1 MTPPLSLNMKNPP
14 HIRVSINYEW
24 EFDLSSWTDLKECN
38 TQHELNK
45 LQDKVKWDAISSFHH
60 LNDIAYPTATINV
73 RKVKLD

>member
-1 MTPPLSLNMKNPP
+1 MKNTP

-45 LQDKVKWDAISSFHH
+45 LQDKVRWDAISSFHH
-60 LNDIAYPTATINV
+60 LNDIAYPTATIEV
-73 RKVKLD
+73 RKVKLG